1 MRNGFLGAMGV
12 SLVSALLSQAEPALP
27 LNVSPPPAAIVQAD
41 TAPATTPTVAPPAL
55 PAEPAAP
62 SPFVHPN
69 LQGQPAVDC
78 SPAVDCYQAD
88 DRCAPRF
95 WASAEYLLW
104 WIKPQDSPLPLATT
118 GSTGDLNPGAIGQPN
133 TVIIFGADNLN
144 YNAFSGL
151 RLSAGYW
158 LNNSSTF
165 GIEASYFLLERRAVV
180 FQATGDD
187 TGRPLIA
194 RPIVNAFNNRL
205 DSEATSLPDSG
216 FTGSLH
222 IASEVRFQGWE
233 INAVLAAFRERGIK
247 ADLVGGFRTLDLNES
262 LTFQDVL
269 VPLVPNPPGAFT
281 FLGNPVDLGDLATDF
296 DKFHT
301 INKFYGFQLGGRVDW
316 MGDWF
321 GVGLLGK
328 LALGTTQQQLR
339 ISGDTGLLTAAGNL
353 TVVPGGILAQTTN
366 IGQYYHDSFSVIP
379 EIGINAYCQL
389 TPAIRLSAGYS
400 ILWWNNVLR
409 PAEQIDGV
417 VNRFIVPT
425 DQAFGLGTAAA
436 RPTVLGFQESNFWA
450 QGFNFGV
457 QVEY

>member
-1 MRNGFLGAMGV
+1 MATPSSFRTKI
-12 SLVSALLSQAEPALP
+12 PKT
-27 LNVSPPPAAIVQAD
+27 AASTLA
-41 TAPATTPTVAPPAL
+41 
-55 PAEPAAP
+55 
-62 SPFVHPN
+62 
-69 LQGQPAVDC
+69 GQPV
-78 SPAVDCYQAD
+78 AD
-88 DRCAPRF
+88 WAQTEDYSGPRF

-104 WIKPQDSPLPLATT
+104 WIKPQDSPLPLVTT
-118 GSTGDLNPGAIGQPN
+118 GSEGDPVPGGIGQPN

-151 RLSAGYW
+151 RLTAGYW

-165 GIEASYFLLERRAVV
+165 GIEASYFTLERRAVV
-180 FQATGDD
+180 FQATGDG

-194 RPIVNAFNNRL
+194 RPIVNAANNAL
-205 DSEATSLPDSG
+205 NTELTSLPDSG
-216 FTGSLH
+216 FTGSLN

-233 INAVLAAFRERGIK
+233 LNAVLAAFRDSGIK
-247 ADLVGGFRTLDLNES
+247 ADLVGGFRTLDLNEG
-262 LTFQDVL
+262 LTFEDVL
-269 VPLVPNPPGAFT
+269 VPLVPGAFT
-281 FLGNPVDLGDLATDF
+281 FLGAPVAVGDLATDF

-316 MGDWF
+316 EGDWF

-339 ISGDTGLLTAAGNL
+339 ISGDTGLLTAAGDL
-353 TVVPGGILAQTTN
+353 TVVPGGVLTQFTN
-366 IGQYYHDSFSVIP
+366 IGNYYHDSFSIIP

-425 DQAFGLGTAAA
+425 DQNFGLGTAAA
-436 RPTVLGFQESNFWA
+436 RPTLLGFQESNFWA